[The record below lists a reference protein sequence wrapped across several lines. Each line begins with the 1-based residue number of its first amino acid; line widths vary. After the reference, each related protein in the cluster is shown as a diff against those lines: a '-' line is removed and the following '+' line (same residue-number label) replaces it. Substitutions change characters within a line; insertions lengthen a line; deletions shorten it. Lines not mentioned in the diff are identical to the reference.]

1 MSAKTDD
8 ALQNIQNIIA
18 KGMPHKDEMYAVQG
32 YCDMLTK
39 EIAEL
44 ESDIETLHTDLN
56 TIVPQQDKEIEKL
69 NHDLDAE
76 HHRANIEEERAKEW
90 KATAELWIALRLK
103 KFLLNATHRRINT
116 MAKDIRITKV
126 SKGYIVNK
134 GYDEVYTS
142 LDDVFEEL
150 LAFFEGRRE
159 GFTDSSYGKVTV
171 SRLWPPTTG
180 APKEDA

>member
-18 KGMPHKDEMYAVQG
+18 KGMPHKDEMFAVQG

-76 HHRANIEEERAKEW
+76 HHRACIYEESAKAW
-90 KATAELWIALRLK
+90 KATATRAAEYC
-103 KFLLNATHRRINT
+103 
-116 MAKDIRITKV
+116 MAAGVVCDFCP
-126 SKGYIVNK
+126 
-134 GYDEVYTS
+134 YDSNNCIGIPCPVVDEQVI
-142 LDDVFEEL
+142 
-150 LAFFEGRRE
+150 LAHF
-159 GFTDSSYGKVTV
+159 
-171 SRLWPPTTG
+171 G
-180 APKEDA
+180 APEEEK

>member
-18 KGMPHKDEMYAVQG
+18 KGMPHKDEMFAVQG

-69 NHDLDAE
+69 KVERDA
-76 HHRANIEEERAKEW
+76 W
-90 KATAELWIALRLK
+90 KATATQAAEYCMAAGVVCDFCPHDSNNCIGTPCPVIDVEHIL
-103 KFLLNATHRRINT
+103 THFGT
-116 MAKDIRITKV
+116 PEE
-126 SKGYIVNK
+126 
-134 GYDEVYTS
+134 DE
-142 LDDVFEEL
+142 
-150 LAFFEGRRE
+150 
-159 GFTDSSYGKVTV
+159 
-171 SRLWPPTTG
+171 
-180 APKEDA
+180 

>member
-18 KGMPHKDEMYAVQG
+18 KGMPHKDDMYAVQG

-76 HHRANIEEERAKEW
+76 HHRACIYEESAKAW
-90 KATAELWIALRLK
+90 KATAER
-103 KFLLNATHRRINT
+103 
-116 MAKDIRITKV
+116 MAKYFVMAFGCDRCKRSNCHGIM
-126 SKGYIVNK
+126 
-134 GYDEVYTS
+134 DCPEVKKI
-142 LDDVFEEL
+142 
-150 LAFFEGRRE
+150 LAQC
-159 GFTDSSYGKVTV
+159 
-171 SRLWPPTTG
+171 G
-180 APKEDA
+180 APEEEK